1 MRFDPTSGG
10 AIPALSGQALM
21 ALVPDL
27 AELGR
32 IDLVDFSL
40 LPGPHMTPGRMLE
53 LARFIRTRLESA
65 EQVGA
70 VVTHGTDTLE
80 ECAYLAGLVV
90 DSPKPV
96 VFVGAMR
103 TSSDAAWDGPVNLRS
118 ALRVALSQ
126 EARGLGVLV
135 VMNDQVFSAWD
146 ATKIHTEAADAF
158 AARDLGPLGMVDRDQ
173 VIILR
178 RPAQPVCE
186 FAGAIALEERVE
198 IVKLSAGS
206 DGRVLDHLVQGGYR
220 GLVLESLGR
229 GNVPVTSVESIREAV
244 EAGLPVVLTSR
255 CLRGRVLDTYAYE
268 GGGRRLRE
276 MGVILGGL
284 LPSHKARLKLMLLL
298 GTGHN
303 LPEIR
308 RSFERSQVQ

>member
-1 MRFDPTSGG
+1 MSEHKPRVTLICTGGTISMRFDPTSGG

-126 EARGLGVLV
+126 EAR
-135 VMNDQVFSAWD
+135 
-146 ATKIHTEAADAF
+146 
-158 AARDLGPLGMVDRDQ
+158 
-173 VIILR
+173 
-178 RPAQPVCE
+178 
-186 FAGAIALEERVE
+186 
-198 IVKLSAGS
+198 
-206 DGRVLDHLVQGGYR
+206 
-220 GLVLESLGR
+220 
-229 GNVPVTSVESIREAV
+229 
-244 EAGLPVVLTSR
+244 
-255 CLRGRVLDTYAYE
+255 
-268 GGGRRLRE
+268 
-276 MGVILGGL
+276 
-284 LPSHKARLKLMLLL
+284 
-298 GTGHN
+298 
-303 LPEIR
+303 
-308 RSFERSQVQ
+308 